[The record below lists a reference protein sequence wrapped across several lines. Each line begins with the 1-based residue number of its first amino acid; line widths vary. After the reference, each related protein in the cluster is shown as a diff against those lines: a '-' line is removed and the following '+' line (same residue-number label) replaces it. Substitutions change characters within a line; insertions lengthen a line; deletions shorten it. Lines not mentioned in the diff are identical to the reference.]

1 MTDVGYRRRLPRVI
15 EGQGARAPASTETNV
30 QENSKM
36 STKSLIIAAAV
47 GLAALAGGVS
57 AADAKNMGMGKSMGM
72 NKGIGMSM
80 DHHNFYRHDH
90 GLRFIVSSYP
100 DCSYLYDKWQWTGD
114 YIWKAKYL
122 ACRYGTGW

>member
-1 MTDVGYRRRLPRVI
+1 
-15 EGQGARAPASTETNV
+15 
-30 QENSKM
+30 M

-47 GLAALAGGVS
+47 GLAALAGGVG
-57 AADAKNMGMGKSMGM
+57 AADAKNMGMSMGKSMGM

-80 DHHNFYRHDH
+80 DHLNFYRHDH
-90 GLRFIVSSYP
+90 GLRIIVGSGYS

-122 ACRYGTGW
+122 ACRYSTGW